1 MDSHRPI
8 LATEL
13 QFFDKGTGNVPLVV
27 IFTKFDGQIIKEY
40 TDLSDVENTDRWQ
53 KAIEN
58 AENTFQTVYLPK
70 VMDAKHPPMA
80 YVQLQDMDMP
90 ENNCPEL
97 TERTADAVTD
107 ASMRQLFV
115 STQKNNL
122 DLCVKYA
129 LQ

>member
-1 MDSHRPI
+1 
-8 LATEL
+8 
-13 QFFDKGTGNVPLVV
+13 VV

-70 VMDAKHPPMA
+70 VMDAKHPPMG
-80 YVQLQDMDMP
+80 YVQLQGKSNGHYLHRDNSLADMDMP

-97 TERTADAVTD
+97 TEKTADAVTD